1 MSRRTNRCN
10 LPKTVALRYRNG
22 SGVKCYAA
30 ANSQPTLEPAIV
42 FPAKRISTLDSAP
55 TVPNTSFAIA
65 LGLCCMFAAEA
76 TWAGPLESVLD
87 LMKSRCV
94 KCHGPARHEGNLNL
108 STAAA
113 VARGADGEPV
123 VAAHD
128 LESSS
133 LWMRVERGEMPPD
146 QPLETAEREVLR
158 QWILAGTPGLPAARP
173 GSEADDHW
181 AFRPLV
187 RPKVPQGSEAESKTA
202 IDAFLETARL
212 AAGVRSNSSAPAE
225 KLIRRVSFAVTGLP
239 PTLEEL
245 NRFRGVADPNNDGPN
260 NYSQMVEYYL
270 ASQQYGVRWAK
281 VWLDAAGYADSN
293 GYFNA
298 DSDRPLAYRYR
309 DYVVRSLNGDKPFD
323 RFVLEQLAGDEI
335 AGYVPGQVATG
346 ETIELLEAT
355 HFLRNGQ
362 DGSGESDGNPDEVR
376 ADRYYAL
383 ESAMQNTA
391 SSLLGLTIQCAKCH
405 DHKFEPITQLDY
417 YRWQAVFYPAFNIE
431 HWQKPNDRTVLAPL
445 PEEQQAWESRKQTLD
460 TQVAARS
467 IELKQ
472 WLSDRRT
479 PADVLFE
486 DRFEQGLLSERWS
499 HTAPGDDVPGGQVP
513 VSLDASQAP
522 AASINQGRLEIIEG
536 NTRGDSWIS
545 TKRAFDWTEESV
557 GDFVQVT
564 FDLVQ
569 DHLAD
574 GVPAFRFGY
583 LIGLHDFNDNGMVA
597 GGNLLID
604 GNPNGGSSIHLDYP
618 GDDATSI
625 GTIGAFGYQSGHNY
639 GVRVTNIGQGK
650 VRLEHLVDMLPEG
663 PSIEIASNQLPDGG
677 FGFEYCCGRSFAV
690 DNVTVERFTL
700 SGRSEPEIQSL
711 KALQEELKNLVSE
724 REQLRKQP
732 PGKIAWTT
740 DMHDELPVVRMLQ
753 RGNVTTPGEVV
764 DAGTLAILD
773 DASSPFVVERPEGTR
788 TSGRRLAWA
797 KWLTA
802 PGSRAA
808 SLLARVQA
816 NRIWQHHF
824 GSGLVQTSE
833 NLGFSGSPPTHP
845 ELLDWL
851 ACELVEG
858 GWSLKSLHRQILN
871 STAYRQS
878 SLSQT
883 DNFAVDPNNR
893 LLWRFPMRRLEAEAI
908 RDAMLT
914 VSGEVDLGLGGPYT
928 PTNRLTTG
936 EVVAAE
942 GDPKARRRS
951 LFVHH
956 KRTQV
961 LSFLAVFDA
970 PSIVFNSVR
979 RNASTMP
986 LQSLALLNSEFAV
999 KRAEG
1004 LAERLQG
1011 MQSDILR
1018 QIECGYQL
1026 LFGRLPSEAEVR
1038 DGLAFLASQ
1047 RQLYGSSENADRR
1060 SLQDYCQA
1068 LLASNEFLYLD

>member
-1 MSRRTNRCN
+1 M
-10 LPKTVALRYRNG
+10 
-22 SGVKCYAA
+22 
-30 ANSQPTLEPAIV
+30 V
-42 FPAKRISTLDSAP
+42 FPAKRIITIDRDQQVASA
-55 TVPNTSFAIA
+55 SLAILIWFCSSLA
-65 LGLCCMFAAEA
+65 VDE
-76 TWAGPLESVLD
+76 TWAGPLESALD
-87 LMKSRCV
+87 LMKARCV
-94 KCHGPARHEGNLNL
+94 KCHGPAKHEGKLNL

-128 LESSS
+128 LASSP
-133 LWMRVERGEMPPD
+133 LWLRVERGEMPPD
-146 QPLETAEREVLR
+146 QPLEASEREILR
-158 QWILAGTPGLPAARP
+158 QWILAGTPGLPSARP

-187 RPKVPQGSEAESKTA
+187 RPEVPLGSEGESKTA
-202 IDAFLETARL
+202 IDAFLEKARH
-212 AAGVRSNSSAPAE
+212 AAGVRPNPSAPAE

-245 NRFRGVADPNNDGPN
+245 HRFRCAADQNNGRTNKDGPDS
-260 NYSQMVEYYL
+260 YSQMVEYYL

-298 DSDRPLAYRYR
+298 DSDRPLAFRYR
-309 DYVVRSLNGDKPFD
+309 DYVVRALNGDKPFD
-323 RFVLEQLAGDEI
+323 RFVVEQLAGDEI
-335 AGYVPGQVATG
+335 AQHSTGRVATR
-346 ETIELLEAT
+346 ETVELLEAT

-405 DHKFEPITQLDY
+405 DHKFEPITQTDY

-431 HWQKPNDRTVLAPL
+431 HWQKPNDRVVLAPL
-445 PEEQQAWESRKQTLD
+445 PEEQQAWESSKDALD
-460 TQVAARS
+460 AQVAARS
-467 IELKQ
+467 QELKR
-472 WLSDRRT
+472 WLNEHRT
-479 PADVLFE
+479 PADILFE
-486 DRFEQGLLSERWS
+486 DRFDHGNLSARWS
-499 HTAPGDDVPGGQVP
+499 NTAPGDDVPGGQVP
-513 VSLDASQAP
+513 VTLDASQAP
-522 AASINQGRLEIIEG
+522 AARINQGRLEIIEG

-545 TKRAFDWTEESV
+545 TKLAFDWTEESV
-557 GDFVQVT
+557 GDFVQAT

-569 DHLAD
+569 DHLVD
-574 GVPAFRFGY
+574 GAPAFRFGY
-583 LIGLHDFNDNGMVA
+583 LIGLHDFNDNGIGT

-604 GNPNGGSSIHLDYP
+604 GNPDGGSSVHLDYP
-618 GDDATSI
+618 GNDAKSI
-625 GTIGAFGYQSGHNY
+625 GTLGSFGYRSGHNY

-663 PSIEIASNQLPDGG
+663 PSIEIASSELPDGG

-690 DNVTVERFTL
+690 DNVSVDRFRL

-711 KALQEELKNLVSE
+711 KTLQEELKRLISE
-724 REQLRKQP
+724 REQLRNQP
-732 PGKIAWTT
+732 PGRIAWTT
-740 DMHDELPVVRMLQ
+740 DMHHELPVVRMLQ

-764 DAGTLAILD
+764 NAGTLSILD
-773 DASSPFVVERPEGTR
+773 DSRTPFVVESREGMR

-851 ACELVEG
+851 ACELVDS
-858 GWSLKSLHRQILN
+858 GWSLKWLHRQILN
-871 STAYRQS
+871 SAAFRQS
-878 SLSQT
+878 SLSRK
-883 DNFAVDPNNR
+883 DSFAIDPNNR
-893 LLWRFPMRRLEAEAI
+893 LLWRYPMRRLEAEAI

-914 VSGEVDLGLGGPYT
+914 VSGEVELSLGGPYT
-928 PTNRLTTG
+928 QTHRQATG
-936 EVVAAE
+936 EVVVKE
-942 GDPKARRRS
+942 SDPMARRRS

-1004 LAERLQG
+1004 LAVRLQT
-1011 MQSDILR
+1011 MQSDPR
-1018 QIECGYQL
+1018 YQIEYGYQL
-1026 LFGRLPSEAEVR
+1026 LFGRLPSEVEVS
-1038 DGLAFLASQ
+1038 DGLAFLISQ
-1047 RQLYGSSENADRR
+1047 KQSYSSSENAERR